1 VRRLID
7 GVTSRMPHIR
17 TPRQLS
23 EPIRRF
29 DLAVEKAFVPWRG
42 RPVVDRVLYT
52 ASELGDHSL
61 VWHLLAT
68 ARGLRRGDDLAGTVR
83 IVSLMGIE
91 SLIVNGVVKSMFRR
105 QRPVHDGP
113 RPHRLRT
120 PLTSSFPSGH
130 ASAGAVFVVVAGED
144 DPLAPAYAALAAT
157 IAASRVHVRI
167 HHPSDVLGGALL
179 GVALGAGLRWWWPAD
194 RLLPRGLGRR

>member
-1 VRRLID
+1 VGLVERL
-7 GVTSRMPHIR
+7 TSRVPHVR
-17 TPRQLS
+17 TPSQLS
-23 EPIRRF
+23 EPIRRV
-29 DLAVEKAFVPWRG
+29 DLAIEKAFVPLRG

-68 ARGLRRGDDLAGTVR
+68 ARGVRRGGDLAGTVR
-83 IVSLMGIE
+83 IVALMGVE
-91 SLIVNGVVKSMFRR
+91 SLVVNGLVKSMFRR

-157 IAASRVHVRI
+157 VAASRVHVRI
-167 HHPSDVLGGALL
+167 HHPSDVLGGAVL
-179 GVALGAGLRWWWPAD
+179 GVALGRLLRWWWPAD
-194 RLLPRGLGRR
+194 RLLPRGIGRR